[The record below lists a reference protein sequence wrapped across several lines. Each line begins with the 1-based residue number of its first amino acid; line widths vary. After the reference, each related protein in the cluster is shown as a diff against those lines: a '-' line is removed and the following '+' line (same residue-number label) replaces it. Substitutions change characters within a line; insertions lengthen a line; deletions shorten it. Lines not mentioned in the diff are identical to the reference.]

1 MVMGDMVMKV
11 DVVVIGSGPAGYSA
25 AFSAAELGLDVTLV
39 DPRAKPGGTYL
50 YDTCIPSKSYLAQ
63 TKLLI
68 EIQKMQGMGIYSQ
81 KPEIN
86 LTQVTS
92 WKDKIQCKITDNL
105 LNLCAKHGVQLIQG
119 KAFFESSNTIRL
131 KDSELTKLKYK
142 YAVIATG
149 ALPVM
154 FRGNPFDQYSKVM
167 SSTKALNIT
176 KVPEKLLVVGGGFAG
191 VEIGSIYAALG
202 STVDLAEQNSHI
214 LANTDEDLT
223 APLTHQLSSH
233 FNRLLLQTTVTEII
247 ENNEAVTVEMQTPG
261 GKESH
266 SYDSIVIAIGHAAH
280 SNELGLE
287 STLVKV
293 DNNGAIKTDFQQ
305 RTAEPNIFAVG
316 DITNS
321 RMLAHTAIRQGQV
334 AAEVIAGQSSSF
346 DIRAIPNIIYTFPQI
361 AWCGLTENEALL
373 HNIPI
378 IIKKYSWKYSTR
390 AITLGL
396 SDGLTKIITSK
407 EDNRILGAGI
417 TGNGAEDLISEWV
430 LAIEMGALIEDM
442 ELCLHGHPT
451 LAEGF

>member
-25 AFSAAELGLDVTLV
+25 AFRAAELGLDVTLV
-39 DPRAKPGGTYL
+39 DPRPQPGGSYL

-63 TKLLI
+63 VQLLI
-68 EIQKMQGMGIYSQ
+68 EAQKAQAMGIYFQ
-81 KPEIN
+81 NPEIDLKQMN
-86 LTQVTS
+86 S
-92 WKDKIQCKITDNL
+92 WKDKIQCEITDNL
-105 LNLCAKHGVQLIQG
+105 LNLCAKHGVQLLQG
-119 KAFFESSNTIRL
+119 KAFFESSKTIRL
-131 KDSELTKLKYK
+131 KDSELSKLKYK

-154 FRGNPFDQYSKVM
+154 FHGSPFDQSDRVM
-167 SSTKALNIT
+167 SPVNALNIN
-176 KVPEKLLVVGGGFAG
+176 KIPEKMLVVGGGCAG
-191 VEIGSIYAALG
+191 VEIGSIYSTLG

-223 APLTHQLSSH
+223 APLTHQLSSQFKH
-233 FNRLLLQTTVTEII
+233 LLLQTTVTDII
-247 ENNEAVTVEMQTPG
+247 VNNESVTVEMHTPG

-266 SYDSIVIAIGHAAH
+266 SYGSVVIAIGHTAH

-287 STLVKV
+287 NTLIEV

-316 DITNS
+316 DVTNHKN
-321 RMLAHTAIRQGQV
+321 LAHTAIRQGQV

-346 DIRAIPNIIYTFPQI
+346 DIRAIPNIIYTSPQI
-361 AWCGLTENEALL
+361 AWCGLSESDALKQ
-373 HNIPI
+373 NIPI
-378 IIKKYSWKYSTR
+378 IIKKYPWKYSTR

-396 SDGLTKIITSK
+396 TDGLTKIISSK
-407 EDNRILGAGI
+407 EDSRILGAGI
-417 TGNGAEDLISEWV
+417 TGTGAEDLISEWV
-430 LAIEMGALIEDM
+430 LAIEMGALVEDI

-451 LAEGF
+451 LSEVL